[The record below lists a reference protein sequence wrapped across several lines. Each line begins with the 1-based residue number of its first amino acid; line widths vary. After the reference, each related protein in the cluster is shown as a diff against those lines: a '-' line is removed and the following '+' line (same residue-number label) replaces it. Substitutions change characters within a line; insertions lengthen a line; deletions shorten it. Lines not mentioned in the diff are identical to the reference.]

1 MEVCITD
8 PHFTTVTVVKE
19 GYNPNTQNITQYP
32 GTNQTIDI
40 YANLTPVAVQP
51 VANFNAVPTTGFAPL
66 SVQFTDTSTGP
77 PATWSW
83 TFGDGNTSTSQ
94 NPVHTYVTPGNYSVS
109 LTVTNSVGNSTKFVE
124 QFH

>member
-32 GTNQTIDI
+32 GKDQTIDI

-51 VANFNAVPTTGFAPL
+51 VANFNGVPTTGFAPL
-66 SVQFTDTSTGP
+66 PVQFTDTSTGP
-77 PATWSW
+77 PATGAGPSA
-83 TFGDGNTSTSQ
+83 
-94 NPVHTYVTPGNYSVS
+94 
-109 LTVTNSVGNSTKFVE
+109 TVIPQRHRTRPTRM
-124 QFH
+124 